1 MRALLATIAFS
12 LFLPAVALAHGGGHR
27 DGFLSTVAGIDPIVL
42 GLLATVVGGDQ
53 LLSVRNWSGKT
64 VVLHGPDGR
73 PFMRFADNRVER
85 REAGG
90 WQLLRRGTSYA
101 YHDPRL
107 HHVGPL
113 PERSGVVRNWH
124 VRGTADGEP
133 FAIDG
138 FLGYRA
144 PVEKTEAE
152 GKPAWVPA
160 VAVGLSVIAL
170 AALALTLRSR
180 RGESLRESS

>member
-1 MRALLATIAFS
+1 MRALLATIALS
-12 LFLPAVALAHGGGHR
+12 LLLPAVAAAHGGGHR
-27 DGFLSTVAGIDPIVL
+27 DGFLSTVSGIDPAVP

-73 PFMRFADNRVER
+73 PFMRFSENRVER
-85 REAGG
+85 REANG
-90 WQLLRRGTSYA
+90 WELLRRGTSYA

-107 HHVGPL
+107 HYVGRL
-113 PERSGVVRNWH
+113 PESSGVVRNWH
-124 VRGTADGEP
+124 VRGTADGEQ

-144 PVEKTEAE
+144 PVEEAEAE
-152 GKPAWVPA
+152 GTPAWVPA

-180 RGESLRESS
+180 RGESPRKSS